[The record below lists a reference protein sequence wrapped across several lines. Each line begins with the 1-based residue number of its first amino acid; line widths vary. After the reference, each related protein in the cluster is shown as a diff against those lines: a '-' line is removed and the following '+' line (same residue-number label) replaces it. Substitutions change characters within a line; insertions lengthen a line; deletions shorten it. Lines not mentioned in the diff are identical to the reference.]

1 MKSLA
6 IINEKGGVGKTIVTV
21 NLGVTAEA
29 HGLTTTIFDLDPRAN
44 SAMWGDARNRPPEH
58 GQPRTEPIRP
68 PEVTPAQAARLPLL
82 LKQARE
88 QGADLILIDTPGGP
102 GTGAEIGE
110 EAAEAA
116 DAILIPCCP
125 AGPDLKTLARSL
137 RVARRSGKPFFVV
150 MTDAPAQGPETA
162 ETIASVTA
170 SGVKVCPVVLHTR
183 KAYTRRFQEGLAA
196 HDIEPRGKAAAEM
209 RELLLW
215 ICEKV
220 INVTTYQDNE
230 VTTTRAKVPA

>member
-1 MKSLA
+1 MNSRAIA

-21 NLGVTAEA
+21 NLGVAAEA

-44 SAMWGDARNRPPEH
+44 STVWGDARNPPPEQ
-58 GQPRTEPIRP
+58 GKERAAPIRP

-82 LKQARE
+82 LQQARD

-110 EAAEAA
+110 DAAEAA

-125 AGPDLKTLARSL
+125 AGPDLKTLARSI
-137 RVARRSGKPFFVV
+137 RVARRAGKPFFVV
-150 MTDAPAQGPETA
+150 MTDAPHEGTETA
-162 ETIASVTA
+162 ETIASVSAT
-170 SGVKVCPVVLHTR
+170 GVEVCPVVLHTR
-183 KAYTRRFQEGLAA
+183 KAFTRRFQEGLAA
-196 HDIEPRGKAAAEM
+196 FDIEPKGKAAAEIL
-209 RELLLW
+209 ELLVW

-220 INVTTYQDNE
+220 IRLPNEQVTE
-230 VTTTRAKVPA
+230 VTKQRA

>member
-44 SAMWGDARNRPPEH
+44 STVWGDARNPPPEH
-58 GQPRTEPIRP
+58 GKERTPIRP
-68 PEVTPAQAARLPLL
+68 PEVTPAQSTRLPLL
-82 LKQARE
+82 LKQACE

-116 DAILIPCCP
+116 DTILIPCCP
-125 AGPDLKTLARSL
+125 AGPDLKTLARSV

-150 MTDAPAQGPETA
+150 MNDAPHQGPETA
-162 ETIASVTA
+162 ETIAAVTA
-170 SGVKVCPVVLHTR
+170 TGVEVCPVVLHTR
-183 KAYTRRFQEGLAA
+183 KDYARRFQEGLAA
-196 HDIEPRGKAAAEM
+196 LDIEPRRKAAEEI
-209 RELLLW
+209 RDVFLW

-220 INVTTYQDNE
+220 IKVTTEQDNE
-230 VTTTRAKVPA
+230 VTRKRA